1 MHTGKALCLLAL
13 TAALAGV
20 SAAIIQENCKS
31 RGELDPKT
39 SVEVMRLIRDLC
51 EQRAIPVIINMHDVE
66 LARRFAD
73 RILGMSQGALVYDG
87 PLAGLSDAQ
96 LKAIYGGQD
105 WLHS

>member
-1 MHTGKALCLLAL
+1 MLDKVDLDIILLAGRYTL
-13 TAALAGV
+13 
-20 SAAIIQENCKS
+20 
-31 RGELDPKT
+31 LDPQA
-39 SVEVMRLIRDLC
+39 EPELIDLC